1 MCLEKISRFSLNFT
15 QFILYSL
22 YKKKKKSEIV
32 CPKNSW
38 KANWRGKTST

>member
-22 YKKKKKSEIV
+22 YKKKESEIV
-32 CPKNSW
+32 CPTNSW